1 MICLS
6 PFDGF
11 QAVFAGYN
19 LLKRATPVADTLA
32 QVREA
37 RPRMGLSQSMLR
49 GLKQLED
56 GLLEKQRKRLDRR
69 MRQSV
74 MISMAF

>member
-1 MICLS
+1 LS
-6 PFDGF
+6 PFVGP

>member
-1 MICLS
+1 M
-6 PFDGF
+6 
-11 QAVFAGYN
+11 FAGYN

-37 RPRMGLSQSMLR
+37 RPRMGLSHSMLR
-49 GLKQLED
+49 GLQQLED